1 MEALVSSFIV
11 LAIVP
16 FVPFFLVYFIHFSL
30 RHDRKAALK
39 LAMDVTTLFLIFSVS
54 ALFNNVFHSTFGF
67 YLIVIILL
75 ITGGLIGGMQTR
87 VKGKADVRKLLR
99 VVWRLAFAATGIAYI
114 LLFLI
119 SIITYISSI

>member
-1 MEALVSSFIV
+1 MKALVSSFIV

-16 FVPFFLVYFIHFSL
+16 FVPFFLVYFIHLFL
-30 RHDRKAALK
+30 RHDKKAALK

-67 YLIVIILL
+67 YLILIILL
-75 ITGGLIGGMQTR
+75 IMGGLIGGMQTR

-99 VVWRLAFAATGIAYI
+99 VVWRLAFAGTGIAYI

-119 SIITYISSI
+119 SMITYISSI

>member
-1 MEALVSSFIV
+1 MKALVSSFIV

-16 FVPFFLVYFIHFSL
+16 FVPFFLVYFIHLSL
-30 RHDRKAALK
+30 RHDKKAALK

-67 YLIVIILL
+67 YLILIILL
-75 ITGGLIGGMQTR
+75 IMGGLIGGMQTR

-99 VVWRLAFAATGIAYI
+99 VVWRLAFAGTGIAYI

-119 SIITYISSI
+119 SMITYISSI

>member
-11 LAIVP
+11 LAMIPIIP
-16 FVPFFLVYFIHFSL
+16 FGLVYFIHFQV
-30 RHDRKAALK
+30 RRDKKAALK

-67 YLIVIILL
+67 YLILIILL
-75 ITGGLIGGMQTR
+75 VVGGLIGGAQTR
-87 VKGKADVRKLLR
+87 LKGKVDGRKLFR
-99 VVWRLAFAATGIAYI
+99 VVWRLAFAGTGVAYV

-119 SIITYISSI
+119 SFITYITAA

>member
-11 LAIVP
+11 LAMIPVIP
-16 FVPFFLVYFIHFSL
+16 FGLVYFIYSYVK
-30 RHDRKAALK
+30 HDKKKALK

-67 YLIVIILL
+67 YLILMILL
-75 ITGGLIGGMQTR
+75 VVGGLIGGAQTR
-87 VKGKADVRKLLR
+87 LKGKVDGRKLMR
-99 VVWRLAFAATGIAYI
+99 VVWRLAFAATGVAYV

-119 SIITYISSI
+119 SFLTYITAA